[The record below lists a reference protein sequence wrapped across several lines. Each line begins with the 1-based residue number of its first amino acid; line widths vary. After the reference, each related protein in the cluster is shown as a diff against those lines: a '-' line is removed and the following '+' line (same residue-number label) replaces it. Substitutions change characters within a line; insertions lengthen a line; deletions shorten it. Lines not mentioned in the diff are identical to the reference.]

1 MFLNNWYY
9 LLIDISNSGSWK
21 VKIFTVTMLLGKPF
35 FVSIVYHRITFNYTV
50 PDGQEDWLLV
60 SFCWFFLHFCLEDYR
75 IVLNLCYFCHSLK
88 IGTYGQ
94 RCEDFQKIINVCFRR
109 VVAGDVYVTKFD
121 DKFSWLVCT
130 ANSLRIRSIESITK
144 APYFSL
150 HIIVTVNFVFR
161 ANYCFEKFNFFFKCD
176 NYYFTN
182 ESLIFF
188 FVVHILLQ
196 FNN

>member
-1 MFLNNWYY
+1 MIGTIYWLISSILAPEKWKSLPLPCFLENRFLSVSFTIESPSITQY
-9 LLIDISNSGSWK
+9 LMAKKTDCL
-21 VKIFTVTMLLGKPF
+21 F
-35 FVSIVYHRITFNYTV
+35 
-50 PDGQEDWLLV
+50 LLV
-60 SFCWFFLHFCLEDYR
+60 GFCLHFCLEDYR

-109 VVAGDVYVTKFD
+109 VVAGDIYTTKFD

-144 APYFSL
+144 ATYFSL
-150 HIIVTVNFVFR
+150 HLIVTVNFVFR
-161 ANYCFEKFNFFFKCD
+161 ANYCFEKFNFFFKCG
-176 NYYFTN
+176 NYYFIK

-196 FNN
+196 FNI